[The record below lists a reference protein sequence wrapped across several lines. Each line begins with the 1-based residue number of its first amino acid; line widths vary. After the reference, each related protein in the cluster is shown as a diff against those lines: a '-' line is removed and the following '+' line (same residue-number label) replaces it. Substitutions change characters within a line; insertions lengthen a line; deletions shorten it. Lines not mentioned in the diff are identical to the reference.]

1 MSTTSIHS
9 NNRKQTKIVRI
20 VSVFL
25 AVLMMLSVIPLTS
38 SAIND
43 GETVRVTGRNDWIS
57 GFYYDFTS
65 HKELGLGGKHGQHQR
80 LKANGQV
87 AYCVEPVVQDEERIV
102 RHISLPI
109 AEQVHMIIHIS
120 ANPRK

>member
-1 MSTTSIHS
+1 MNTTSIHS

-38 SAIND
+38 SAISD

-87 AYCVEPVVQDEERIV
+87 AYCVEPGVQVQEGNKTA
-102 RHISLPI
+102 SS
-109 AEQVHMIIHIS
+109 IIRGLSDNQQQLI
-120 ANPRK
+120 K